1 MRAERTR
8 RAVIDAHLALLLEGD
23 LRPKATRIAERAG
36 VSVRA
41 LWCHFRDLE
50 ELFAAVGD
58 RTLEVQDAEAE
69 RVPTGLPLP
78 ERVERFCR
86 RRARMLEVIAGASRA
101 AQIRLPFSP
110 QLRANRAR
118 HNERLRAELEEVFA
132 EEVDG
137 DPDLVTALVVATAWP
152 AWTGARDDL
161 GLGVEK
167 ATEIMRRAVSALLT
181 AERTGKDR

>member
-8 RAVIDAHLALLLEGD
+8 RAVIDAHVALLLEGD
-23 LRPKATRIAERAG
+23 LRPTASRIAERAG

-41 LWCHFRDLE
+41 LWSHFRDLE
-50 ELFAAVGD
+50 ELFAAAGEK
-58 RTLEVQDAEAE
+58 TLEVQYAGVTPIPPE
-69 RVPTGLPLP
+69 LPLA

-101 AQIRLPFSP
+101 AQLRLPFSP

-132 EEVDG
+132 GEVAG
-137 DPDLVTALVVATAWP
+137 DPDLVTALLVTTAWP
-152 AWTGARDDL
+152 AWMGSRDDL
-161 GLGVEK
+161 GLSVGE
-167 ATEIMRRAVSALLT
+167 ATEVMRRAVSALLT
-181 AERTGKDR
+181 AERTDR